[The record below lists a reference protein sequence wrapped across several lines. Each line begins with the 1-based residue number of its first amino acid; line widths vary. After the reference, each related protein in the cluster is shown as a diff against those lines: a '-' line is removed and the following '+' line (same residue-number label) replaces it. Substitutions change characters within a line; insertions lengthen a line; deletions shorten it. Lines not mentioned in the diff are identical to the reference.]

1 VFGGARHIAF
11 GFDKLPATR
20 RLLCRFLN
28 AGMTI
33 SPRVDAA
40 GVRKAPRHEI
50 AGNGAL
56 AVPRALW
63 GFGGADEG

>member
-1 VFGGARHIAF
+1 M
-11 GFDKLPATR
+11 
-20 RLLCRFLN
+20 CRFLN

-33 SPRVDAA
+33 SPRVDAT

-50 AGNGAL
+50 AGSGAL

-63 GFGGADEG
+63 GFGGAVRVEEA